1 MKTEPAAIIG
11 FLSAVIVLVCSQAI
25 QQGIVTSTG
34 SVNLLN
40 LVISLAPLIAGLV
53 IRSFVTPAGGNGG

>member
-25 QQGIVTSTG
+25 QQGIVSSSG

-40 LVISLAPLIAGLV
+40 LVISLTPLIAGLV
-53 IRSFVTPAGGNGG
+53 IRNFVTPAGGSGG